1 MARWDDE
8 HQLVDESTGEASLP
22 WPQLVATDDA
32 KIYLAGA
39 DALFD
44 QARISDLQTQLDA
57 GVTSA
62 KQADH
67 GWHEIDAGGRA
78 GADDEG
84 ATLEAVDLLDGPS
97 AVGNRRDDSRGVGFE
112 HPPGLGRRSPA
123 SAATSEQPRTQF
135 PLEFGNV
142 LGQRWL
148 RQINATGRGHP
159 SPDPLPPVGARRVP
173 ARPARG
179 RR

>member
-1 MARWDDE
+1 M
-8 HQLVDESTGEASLP
+8 
-22 WPQLVATDDA
+22 
-32 KIYLAGA
+32 
-39 DALFD
+39 
-44 QARISDLQTQLDA
+44 
-57 GVTSA
+57 TSA

-67 GWHEIDAGGRA
+67 GWQEIDAGGRA

-123 SAATSEQPRTQF
+123 SAAPREEPRTQF

-142 LGQRWL
+142 LGQRRL
-148 RQINATGRGHP
+148 RQIDAAGRATEVLLPCDRQEDLQLLQRHSGFPYRFDPNIVLDPIAVRGV
-159 SPDPLPPVGARRVP
+159 SQERKEARMIFRQFLAP
-173 ARPARG
+173 KTGCASYLFG
-179 RR
+179 